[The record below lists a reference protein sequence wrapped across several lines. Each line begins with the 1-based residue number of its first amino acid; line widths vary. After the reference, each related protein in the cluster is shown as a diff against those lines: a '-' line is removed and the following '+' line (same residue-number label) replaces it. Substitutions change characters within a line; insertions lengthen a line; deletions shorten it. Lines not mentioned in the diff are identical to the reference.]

1 VQLSEGPT
9 GTVFDFRHETR
20 GQHGI
25 IDELGRTVL
34 NVCHVVPDGVVLF
47 CKSLLSFF
55 IHIMTSAAV
64 LMCDISGTCMV
75 SCIIILLV

>member
-1 VQLSEGPT
+1 MYVQLSEGPT

-47 CKSLLSFF
+47 CKLLLFLVV
-55 IHIMTSAAV
+55 IAA
-64 LMCDISGTCMV
+64 LHLYDIPQLGTCMV
-75 SCIIILLV
+75 